1 MKALVTG
8 AAGFIGSHLTELLL
22 EQGFHVRA
30 FVRYN
35 SRDSWGWLERIEGD
49 VEIFRGDIRDYDSV
63 REAVSHVDVIFH
75 LAALISIP
83 YSYRTPQ
90 GYIKTNVEGTN
101 NILDAA
107 LRSNRIVKFVHIS
120 TSEVYGTAKYTPIDE
135 NHPYNPQS
143 PYAATKAAADML
155 SLSYYRSFDLPV
167 TVVRPFNTFGPR
179 QSLRAVIP
187 TIISQFIVNE
197 GQITIGNTT
206 TKRDFLYVKDT
217 ARGILKVGLADNT
230 TGEVVNIGTGKSFS
244 IADVISIIEEIS
256 GIPARVEVDR
266 SRFRPEKSEVYVL
279 ECDNLKAKKLT
290 GWEPVYDLKSGLLE
304 TFRWFKENIGHYKNF
319 GKHNI

>member
-8 AAGFIGSHLTELLL
+8 AAGFIGSHLVEYLL
-22 EQGFHVRA
+22 EKGFQVRA

-35 SRDSWGWLERIEGD
+35 SRDSWGWLDQIKGE
-49 VEIFRGDIRDYDSV
+49 VEVFRGDVRDYDSV

-90 GYIKTNVEGTN
+90 GYIKTNIEGTN
-101 NILDAA
+101 NLLDAA
-107 LRSNRIVKFVHIS
+107 LRNNGLKKFVHIS
-120 TSEVYGTAKYTPIDE
+120 TSEVYGTAKYVPIDE

-155 SLSYYRSFDLPV
+155 ALTYYRSFDIPV

-187 TIISQFIVNE
+187 TIITQFLTRS
-197 GQITIGNTT
+197 GRLSIGNIETR
-206 TKRDFLYVKDT
+206 RDFLFVRDT
-217 ARGILKVGLADNT
+217 VDGIFKVGLNEDT
-230 TGEVVNIGTGKSFS
+230 TGEVVNLGTGKSFS
-244 IADVISIIEEIS
+244 ISEVISMVEEIS
-256 GIPARVEVDR
+256 GISAHIEIDEN
-266 SRFRPEKSEVYVL
+266 RFRPDKSEVEVL
-279 ECDNLKAKKLT
+279 QCDYSKANRLT
-290 GWEPVYDLKSGLLE
+290 GWKPDFDLRDGLKE
-304 TFRWFKENIGHYKNF
+304 TFEWFKENLSKYKNF
-319 GKHNI
+319 EKYNF